1 MVASVVR
8 ESEAMEVDSVA
19 GEPVVVAS
27 SSVVTGV
34 VSAFSE
40 LVTSTAVVE
49 IEASVSDFLTTSEY
63 AAEVSVLD

>member
-1 MVASVVR
+1 MVR

-19 GEPVVVAS
+19 GEPVVVVS
-27 SSVVTGV
+27 SAVVTGS

-40 LVTSTAVVE
+40 LVTCTAVVE
-49 IEASVSDFLTTSEY
+49 REASVSDLLTISEY

>member
-19 GEPVVVAS
+19 GEPVVAAS

-49 IEASVSDFLTTSEY
+49 IEASVSDLRTTSEY

>member
-1 MVASVVR
+1 MVVSVVR

-27 SSVVTGV
+27 SSVVTGS
-34 VSAFSE
+34 VSAISE
-40 LVTSTAVVE
+40 LVTCTAVVE
-49 IEASVSDFLTTSEY
+49 IEASVSDLLTISEY

>member
-1 MVASVVR
+1 MVVSVVT

-27 SSVVTGV
+27 SSVVIGV
-34 VSAFSE
+34 VSAFSK

-49 IEASVSDFLTTSEY
+49 IEASVSDLRTTSEY